1 MTVARA
7 AARRRRLAARRGC
20 GRAGQ
25 GRAPETAASGS
36 FGDRPCGSFRPGPA
50 GAPRPCTHSRPWRSG
65 ATPQPIPSAT
75 ASEREP
81 EPERNP
87 SWSRSWSRHCGARSG
102 ARQPSRV
109 RGSGHGEGL
118 GGGPG
123 GLGTRPGTRWAAGD
137 VVPSG
142 TSARA
147 ELSVFP
153 GLLRFLLPHP
163 PRGSQGPAHPL
174 GNARN
179 PRSPACLSIKRVS
192 SAGGNPRQGPQPP
205 RPQLG
210 GSRTSP
216 LSKRYTRMHSFLGGR
231 GDGLRFYGV

>member
-7 AARRRRLAARRGC
+7 AARRRRRAARRGC

-36 FGDRPCGSFRPGPA
+36 FGERGCGSVRPGPA
-50 GAPRPCTHSRPWRSG
+50 GAPRPCTHSRPRRSG

-75 ASEREP
+75 ASERGQ
-81 EPERNP
+81 EPERDP

-102 ARQPSRV
+102 ALQPSRV

-118 GGGPG
+118 GGDPG
-123 GLGTRPGTRWAAGD
+123 GLGTRPGTCWAAGD

-163 PRGSQGPAHPL
+163 QRGSQGPAYPL

-192 SAGGNPRQGPQPP
+192 SAGGSP
-205 RPQLG
+205 RPKT
-210 GSRTSP
+210 GSPAPAPSAWRVADQPTQQ
-216 LSKRYTRMHSFLGGR
+216 KIH
-231 GDGLRFYGV
+231 